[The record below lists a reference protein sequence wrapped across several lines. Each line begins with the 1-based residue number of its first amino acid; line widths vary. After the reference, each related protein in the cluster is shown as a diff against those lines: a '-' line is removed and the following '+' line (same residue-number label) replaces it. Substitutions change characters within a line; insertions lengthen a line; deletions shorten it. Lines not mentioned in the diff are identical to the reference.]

1 MAELTTLPKA
11 NPGKYTFG
19 SSGNGTTF
27 HFGGKIYNLNARL
40 EVVQIPYRSG
50 VQATT
55 DWVGAQIDMMIEV
68 IQSAAPQAKAG
79 RIKSLAVSTALRNAL
94 SGRWVLP
101 DPTTYPAGSH
111 APGALHFGIDLVKPS
126 DYITCLMPPV
136 IRAAFTHGFGIP
148 EQYSHNKRRIS
159 D

>member
-1 MAELTTLPKA
+1 M
-11 NPGKYTFG
+11 
-19 SSGNGTTF
+19 
-27 HFGGKIYNLNARL
+27 
-40 EVVQIPYRSG
+40 
-50 VQATT
+50 T

-68 IQSAAPQAKAG
+68 IQSAAPQAKAA
-79 RIKSLAVSTALRNAL
+79 RVESLAASTALRAAL

-136 IRAAFTHGFGIP
+136 IRAAITHGFGIP
-148 EQYSHNKRRIS
+148 EQYTHNKWRIS